1 VLLSGLGQGTGAVV
15 MSYAACLVDNKLGE
29 LYLDDMGRP
38 FYQYNGKIVKRVS
51 MVHDEYS
58 FEVEAGIED
67 EVVALAEN
75 GIKQAGIILKLALPL
90 DAEGKWSYE
99 GSWRDVH

>member
-1 VLLSGLGQGTGAVV
+1 L
-15 MSYAACLVDNKLGE
+15 
-29 LYLDDMGRP
+29 
-38 FYQYNGKIVKRVS
+38 
-51 MVHDEYS
+51 DEYS

-90 DAEGKWSYE
+90 GAEGKWSYE